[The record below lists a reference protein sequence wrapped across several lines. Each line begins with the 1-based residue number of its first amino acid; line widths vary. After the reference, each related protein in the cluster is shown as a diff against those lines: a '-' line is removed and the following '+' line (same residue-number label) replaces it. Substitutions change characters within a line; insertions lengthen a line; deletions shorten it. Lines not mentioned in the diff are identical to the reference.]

1 MFWAIGAAA
10 LLAAALIT
18 FLPLLRGTSFWKPT
32 ALALVFLLP
41 AAGLWIY
48 SEVGTPEA
56 IGVQGTPVASSVAH
70 ATGEAAGA
78 AGAEDMEPMLQGLRA
93 RLTES
98 TEDLDGWVLLART
111 LKTLQRFPEALAA
124 LETAHRIAPDDPFVM
139 VELAEARIF
148 TSADGQIDETSLAM
162 LERAVELEPAQQ
174 KGLWLLG
181 IAAAQAGDDAF
192 AISYWDSLLAQ
203 LDPGS
208 PVAQSVQGQINEAKA
223 RLGMEVEAPTAD
235 SKPAAATVDSPADS
249 LADSPA
255 AIAAPAPPTPEAAP
269 TGIATGAAAGGWQG
283 TTVRVTASAAAQA
296 AIPPGAVLFVVI
308 RSPGPAVGPPLGV
321 RRILGPTLP
330 LELTVT
336 DQDSMLAERKISL
349 ESAVQLQARVSLSGS
364 PAAKPGDWQ
373 SAPVNVPLSSAGTVE
388 LILDQQV
395 E

>member
-10 LLAAALIT
+10 LFAAALIT
-18 FLPLLRGTSFWKPT
+18 FLPLLRGKSFWQPT
-32 ALALVFLLP
+32 ALALLFLLP

-48 SEVGTPEA
+48 TEVGTPEA
-56 IGVQGTPVASSVAH
+56 IGVQGVPVAH
-70 ATGEAAGA
+70 ATEAAHEAGMDA
-78 AGAEDMEPMLQGLRA
+78 AGAEEMEAMLEGLRA

-98 TEDLDGWVLLART
+98 PDDLDGWVLLART

-124 LETAHRIAPDDPFVM
+124 LETARGIAPDDAFVM

-148 TSADGQIDETSLAM
+148 TSTDGRIDAASVAM
-162 LERAVELEPAQQ
+162 LERAVELEPTQQ

-192 AISYWDSLLAQ
+192 AISYWESLQAQ
-203 LDPGS
+203 LEPGS
-208 PVAQSVQGQINEAKA
+208 PVAQSVQAQINEAQA
-223 RLGMEVEAPTAD
+223 RLGMEVDTQPALQALE
-235 SKPAAATVDSPADS
+235 PAATAS
-249 LADSPA
+249 
-255 AIAAPAPPTPEAAP
+255 APAPSAASP
-269 TGIATGAAAGGWQG
+269 LAGSWQG
-283 TTVRVTASAAAQA
+283 TAVRVTASAAAQA

-321 RRILGPTLP
+321 RRVVGPALP

-349 ESAVQLQARVSLSGS
+349 ESEVQLQARVSLSGS
-364 PAAKPGDWQ
+364 PGSRPGDWQ
-373 SAPVNVPLSSAGTVE
+373 SAPVTVPLSSSAEVE
-388 LILDQQV
+388 LVLDQQV